1 MTTSLPPFSG
11 DRPTCAKCGHHEAS
25 TTHRSLY
32 DPVAA
37 LPERLLHEVAYDGL
51 TECLTRTCARCGYHW
66 DEATGDPGDA
76 ATGPLDHRA
85 VANACRRLYNRWYW
99 DWGRQGDTQAPAG
112 QRLLYEL
119 NMALIDEE
127 PDRED
132 PAKGV
137 PLYEFTWGIRIEDGH
152 CRVRVLHAPTGLS
165 HVEEGDAARE
175 QELLSLAFGKL
186 AGTVRAARHG

>member
-1 MTTSLPPFSG
+1 VTNPLAPFSG
-11 DRPTCAKCGHHEAS
+11 DRPTCAKCGPSEARTQWS
-25 TTHRSLY
+25 TPFTECTTYAYGNAEYTFPTH
-32 DPVAA
+32 
-37 LPERLLHEVAYDGL
+37 ERLCR
-51 TECLTRTCARCGYHW
+51 ECGRCGYHW

-76 ATGPLDHRA
+76 TEGPLNHRA

-99 DWGRQGDTQAPAG
+99 DWGRHGDTKAPAG

-137 PLYEFTWGIRIEDGH
+137 PLYEFTWGIRIEGSH
-152 CRVRVLHAPTGLS
+152 CRVRVLHEPTGLS

-175 QELLSLAFGKL
+175 QELLSLAYGKL
-186 AGTVRAARHG
+186 AGTVRAARHA